1 MNAMLP
7 HASLPLRAGT
17 AFKPQHFAA
26 LQSSDVTPGFLEVH
40 AENYMGDG
48 GLPHAQLR
56 KLRADHALSLHGV
69 GLSIGGEAALDR
81 DHLQRLRRLCDR
93 YQPQSFSEHLAWS
106 SHDGAFLNDLLPLP
120 YTEQTLQRVIAHVEQ
135 TQAALGRRI
144 LLENPA
150 TYLQFAAST
159 IPETEF
165 LAEIAARTGCGLLL
179 DVANVLV
186 ACRNRGEDPHAYL
199 ARFPLQQVGE
209 IHLAGHH
216 ATQDR
221 HGAALLIDDHG
232 SRIATETWQL
242 YESLL
247 ARSGPLPTLVE
258 WDNEVPDWVVLL
270 AEALKAQMILDRA
283 ARNMKA
289 A

>member
-1 MNAMLP
+1 MLP
-7 HASLPLRAGT
+7 VTAGT

-26 LQSSDVTPGFLEVH
+26 LQSGDVKPGFIEVH

-48 GLPHAQLR
+48 GLPHAQLS

-69 GLSIGGEAALDR
+69 GLSIGGEVALDR

-106 SHDGAFLNDLLPLP
+106 SHDSVFLNDLLPLP
-120 YTEQTLQRVIAHVEQ
+120 YTEETLRRVIMHVEQ

-150 TYLQFAAST
+150 TYLQFGVST

-179 DVANVLV
+179 DVTNVLV
-186 ACRNRGEDPHAYL
+186 ACTNRGEVPNAYL

-232 SRIATETWQL
+232 SRIDAETWHL

-247 ARSGPLPTLVE
+247 ARTGPLPTLVE
-258 WDNEVPDWVVLL
+258 WDTDVPDWTVLQ
-270 AEALKAQMILDRA
+270 AEAHKVQQLLNRA
-283 ARNMKA
+283 ADIMKA